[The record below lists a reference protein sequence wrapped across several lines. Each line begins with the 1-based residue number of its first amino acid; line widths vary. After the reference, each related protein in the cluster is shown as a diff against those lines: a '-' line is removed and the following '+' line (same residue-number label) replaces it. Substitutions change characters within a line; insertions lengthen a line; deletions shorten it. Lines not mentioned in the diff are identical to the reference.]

1 MKTYTFRI
9 SVPDLPDT
17 WRRVEVTA
25 EQTLEGLHQ
34 AIQEALD
41 WDPDDDMAF
50 FVGDNPLED
59 GVQYSLGLDE
69 DWEGEADEEDEDE
82 WEDEDDEELEAMVEA
97 LPPFDL
103 GGAPRPQTMDD
114 ALALIESNPEV
125 RAQVRQMLV
134 EQMGVPGFMADMM
147 LGSLRSLMEMM
158 PEGALAGLTGGG
170 PEARDAAAT
179 SLESL
184 ELAEGQTLL
193 YMVGNDDWRFDVR
206 VEAINERTEDDAI
219 YPLVLDGEGPAPEQY
234 FDEDDDDDPF
244 VWMWDDDEDDDEDD
258 FEEKD

>member
-1 MKTYTFRI
+1 MKTYTFHVSI
-9 SVPDLPDT
+9 PDLPDT

-25 EQTLEGLHQ
+25 EQTLGDLHQ

-50 FVGDNPLED
+50 FVGENPLEG
-59 GVQYSLGLDE
+59 GVQYSLALDE
-69 DWEGEADEEDEDE
+69 DWED
-82 WEDEDDEELEAMVEA
+82 DEDDWDGEDDEADAEDDELDAMLEA
-97 LPPFDL
+97 LPPLDL
-103 GGAPRPQTMDD
+103 GDTPRPESMED

-134 EQMGVPGFMADMM
+134 DQMGVPGFMADMM

-158 PEGALAGLTGGG
+158 PEGMLAGLTGGG
-170 PEARDAAAT
+170 PEAKDAAVT

-193 YMVGNDDWRFDVR
+193 YMVGSDDWRFDVR
-206 VEAINERTEDDAI
+206 VEAINERTEDDAL

-234 FDEDDDDDPF
+234 VDEDGADDPIA
-244 VWMWDDDEDDDEDD
+244 WMWDDDEDD
-258 FEEKD
+258 FEEED